1 MPIKNNKYGE
11 YDTTPD
17 WMTIQEAVK
26 LANKTMKEKIKDSD
40 IYRNALHGSI
50 SLSIYFQS
58 PFIMR
63 KIKLSNEKPILK
75 PIEDSLLSRL
85 CFLDKKSFLDGLG
98 LIFSTEGKY
107 FYATHQIIDTKL
119 IGYEHVLIQRLLANS
134 LKIHKPIIGIYA
146 VNYGITVSV
155 SGEIFQIFSKM
166 EWIERVQQQIKR
178 LPDSFSSM
186 IAAQIP
192 SQNWNNYCSK
202 EFFPLYD
209 LPRDACFV
217 IKHTELE
224 KLMNKI
230 IKPNRTL
237 TSSTRIS
244 TPLSRFLWL
253 ACKNNDSIRPLIRQP
268 YKLLSIFEQW
278 ASAEGITDQLSGD
291 TLKTALRRGSP
302 PSTKDIT

>member
-1 MPIKNNKYGE
+1 
-11 YDTTPD
+11 
-17 WMTIQEAVK
+17 MTIQEAVK

-50 SLSIYFQS
+50 SLSIYFQP

-63 KIKLSNEKPILK
+63 KIKLSNEKSILK

-98 LIFSTEGKY
+98 LMLSTEGKY
-107 FYATHQIIDTKL
+107 FYATHQIIDKKL

-146 VNYGITVSV
+146 INYGITVSV
-155 SGEIFQIFSKM
+155 SVSVSVSVFGEISQIFSKM
-166 EWIERVQQQIKR
+166 EWIERIQQQIKR

-192 SQNWNNYCSK
+192 SQNWNDYCSK

-209 LPRDACFV
+209 V
-217 IKHTELE
+217 TQ
-224 KLMNKI
+224 
-230 IKPNRTL
+230 
-237 TSSTRIS
+237 
-244 TPLSRFLWL
+244 TPV
-253 ACKNNDSIRPLIRQP
+253 
-268 YKLLSIFEQW
+268 
-278 ASAEGITDQLSGD
+278 
-291 TLKTALRRGSP
+291 
-302 PSTKDIT
+302 